1 MNKSVLF
8 LINGFGMQQR
18 DSFDIFDNDFMTNLT
33 NNVNKYLYTSLV
45 TKSFDY
51 KDGYS
56 ELSTGSNT
64 SISYSFIDKEVE
76 EKKYVNNAVLNEM
89 IEKAKTSKMQIFC
102 TLDDIN
108 TFYHLRE
115 YLEYINKKTDKQVI
129 LNLIL
134 RQKDFSQYTMIS
146 KVVEKIALE
155 LSPYARL
162 GMVIGED
169 NLNVRETRDYIRIM
183 YTEVAEIWHET
194 AKKFESLANNEISP
208 KKSKP
213 FVVNKGFKFENN
225 DILFFFNHDD
235 LAMDI
240 FLSECNFNPITRE
253 NYNFLFF
260 SLFPITSKREVKSI
274 YPLPTSDISLAINL
288 KSINQKALILCEE
301 DKIDNI
307 NYYCNGYIDNATPSL
322 AYGILNSTNEF
333 DKETL
338 KLFIANPEFKL
349 VIINYD
355 IDKCNDLTSLKNRL
369 NKIDEMIKEVTDIC
383 LANSYTLL
391 ISSLYGINRKVID
404 DQGIYRNINL
414 STKVPVIM
422 VDKKYPKAGFSL
434 GEGNIYLL
442 NTTIY
447 KLLNPSYAG
456 DTLFMKKGFLS
467 KMIKKG

>member
-76 EKKYVNNAVLNEM
+76 EKKYVNNVVLNEM

-213 FVVNKGFKFENN
+213 FVVNKGFKFE
-225 DILFFFNHDD
+225 
-235 LAMDI
+235 
-240 FLSECNFNPITRE
+240 
-253 NYNFLFF
+253 
-260 SLFPITSKREVKSI
+260 
-274 YPLPTSDISLAINL
+274 
-288 KSINQKALILCEE
+288 
-301 DKIDNI
+301 
-307 NYYCNGYIDNATPSL
+307 
-322 AYGILNSTNEF
+322 
-333 DKETL
+333 
-338 KLFIANPEFKL
+338 
-349 VIINYD
+349 
-355 IDKCNDLTSLKNRL
+355 
-369 NKIDEMIKEVTDIC
+369 
-383 LANSYTLL
+383 
-391 ISSLYGINRKVID
+391 
-404 DQGIYRNINL
+404 
-414 STKVPVIM
+414 
-422 VDKKYPKAGFSL
+422 
-434 GEGNIYLL
+434 
-442 NTTIY
+442 
-447 KLLNPSYAG
+447 
-456 DTLFMKKGFLS
+456 
-467 KMIKKG
+467 